1 MEVDLI
7 STGVHQQSPHRK
19 DEPSPQSNPFDGAAL
34 PSASAQQ
41 VLVDD
46 PTSVATGAA
55 PLEARNS
62 TETSWVVPA
71 VRVFPPLE
79 VSAGAAFVKIRSSN
93 RRSVEYS
100 AEGTVLP
107 KSGSAHRV
115 GIAAVGGTGLPG
127 TTVARIRTASVCGYG
142 ILSQDLLPDRVE
154 MDVPVTR
161 ASPFSNRTTW
171 GTVGLP
177 VTSAPLY

>member
-1 MEVDLI
+1 MYDKKTDNSSSSRRMEVDLI

-55 PLEARNS
+55 PLEARHS

-93 RRSVEYS
+93 RRSVSTARRGRSCLNPDRHTALASRRS
-100 AEGTVLP
+100 AEPAFRVPPLP
-107 KSGSAHRV
+107 
-115 GIAAVGGTGLPG
+115 
-127 TTVARIRTASVCGYG
+127 RIRTASVCGYG

-161 ASPFSNRTTW
+161 AGPFSNRTT
-171 GTVGLP
+171 
-177 VTSAPLY
+177 